1 MVILNQQTERYM
13 KPAMTIG
20 SDLEWEKQAYG
31 MTKAQLDQMVKL
43 QAFPG
48 QEMMFAAGLLSDA
61 QHVIGTETHESNEGW
76 VDPKSANQARQFMNC
91 AKAIMFDYLNKQREA
106 A

>member
-1 MVILNQQTERYM
+1 MRDIKDEIQM
-13 KPAMTIG
+13 
-20 SDLEWEKQAYG
+20 YG
-31 MTKAQLDQMVKL
+31 MTKAQLDLMVKQ

-48 QEMMFAAGLLSDA
+48 TEMIFAAGLLSDA
-61 QHVIGTETHESNEGW
+61 QHVIGTETHEQNEGW

>member
-1 MVILNQQTERYM
+1 MAKTR
-13 KPAMTIG
+13 MTIG

-31 MTKAQLDQMVKL
+31 MTKAQLDLMVKQ

-48 QEMMFAAGLLSDA
+48 HEMMFAAGMLSDA
-61 QHVIGTETHESNEGW
+61 QQIMDPEFNDEGW
-76 VDPKSANQARQFMNC
+76 VSPKTANQARQYINC
-91 AKAIMFDYLNKQREA
+91 AKAIMFDFLNKQREA

>member
-1 MVILNQQTERYM
+1 MADKQEQLQWER
-13 KPAMTIG
+13 
-20 SDLEWEKQAYG
+20 QAYG
-31 MTKAQLDQMVKL
+31 MTKTQLDHMVKT

-61 QHVIGTETHESNEGW
+61 QQIMDPEFNDEGW
-76 VDPKSANQARQFMNC
+76 VSPQTANQARQYINC
-91 AKAIMFDYLNKQREA
+91 AKAIMFDVMDPSRRRAMKEA